1 MNNRFILA
9 FRLFKKNIKKI
20 IIFEAIYKL
29 FSTAIFTP
37 LLVELVRVA
46 LKLSGINYLTN
57 ARFFDFLFKP
67 TTIAILFL
75 AMLLFA
81 LFSLMEMAALTYCYN
96 MSYNGGKVSV
106 VEMIKAGTGAAL
118 RLIGPY
124 NIYMILFVILLI
136 PVTHVGAIS
145 SYITSMKIPVFIIE
159 YLRLKKIALA
169 VVICIL
175 IVLNVFVIRWINVL
189 NYYTT
194 EKMNFK
200 NSRKASVN
208 LNRGKY
214 IGLILGFILWQILV
228 LLILFSSYALITFMV
243 TKALKLILKHKLA
256 YNISLYVAKIMYQI
270 WKIIYFCLI
279 VPITCA
285 YLSGYFFARKK
296 AIKEEMVIPAI
307 PERKKY
313 LKSTFKK
320 ILSVVVMVSA
330 VLNIIYVNFDFGIFR
345 GSANVQ
351 LFNKTLIAA
360 HRGYSSEAPEN
371 TIPAF
376 EAAIDN
382 LADYV
387 ELDVQET
394 KDGRVVVLHDS
405 NLKRVAGVSNNIW
418 TVNYKDIANI
428 DVGSWFSEE
437 YVGTT
442 IPTLEEVM
450 EIAKGRLKL
459 NIEIKLTGHEKN
471 LEESVVRIIEEYEM
485 EKDCVVTSF
494 QDKALKKVKKANPD
508 IKTGYILHV
517 AYGDFSGLS
526 YADALS
532 VNYSFATELL
542 IDGAHDAGKDVY
554 VWTVNS
560 AEAINEMINNGADM
574 IITDDPVLAKETLYS
589 YETNPQVVKLIKYY
603 MKG

>member
-1 MNNRFILA
+1 MNNRFAIA
-9 FRLFKKNIKKI
+9 FRLVRKNIKKI

-29 FSTAIFTP
+29 ATLAVFTP
-37 LLVELVRVA
+37 LLVELVKVA

-81 LFSLMEMAALTYCYN
+81 LVSLMEMAAITYCYN
-96 MSYNGGKVSV
+96 VSYNGGDVSV
-106 VEMIKAGTGAAL
+106 TDMIKAGAGAAI

-124 NIYMILFVILLI
+124 NAYMILFVLMLI

-145 SYITSMKIPVFIIE
+145 GYITSIQIPVFVIE
-159 YLRLKKIALA
+159 YMKLKKIPMLA
-169 VVICIL
+169 VICIL
-175 IVLNVFVIRWINVL
+175 VCLSVLVIRWINVL

-200 NSRKASVN
+200 NARKASIN
-208 LNRGKY
+208 LNRNRY
-214 IGLILGFILWQILV
+214 FGLIIGFIIWQTIV
-228 LLILFSSYALITFMV
+228 LIILFSSYAAITFII
-243 TKALKLILKHKLA
+243 TKFLKAILKRKLA
-256 YNISLYVAKIMYQI
+256 YNISLYSAKIIYQI
-270 WKIIYFCLI
+270 WEAVYFCMI
-279 VPITCA
+279 VPVTCA
-285 YLSGYFFARKK
+285 FLSGYFFARKK
-296 AIKEEMVIPAI
+296 AIKEEMVIPVI
-307 PERKKY
+307 PEKKEY
-313 LKSTFKK
+313 SKSKFKRT
-320 ILSVVVMVSA
+320 LSIVVLISA
-330 VLNIIYVNFDFGIFR
+330 ILNIIYINFDFGIFR

-351 LFNKTLIAA
+351 LLNKTLIAA
-360 HRGYSSEAPEN
+360 HRGYSADAPEN

-376 EAAIDN
+376 EEAVSTMS
-382 LADYV
+382 DYV

-405 NLKRVAGVSNNIW
+405 NLKRVAGIDKNIW
-418 TVNYKDIANI
+418 NLNYREIADV

-437 YVGTT
+437 FAGVT

-450 EIAKGRLKL
+450 EMAKGRLKL

-471 LEESVVRIIEEYEM
+471 IEQSVVEIIEEYGM
-485 EKDCVVTSF
+485 ENDCVITSF
-494 QDKALKKVKKANPD
+494 QAKALKKVKKANPD
-508 IKTGYILHV
+508 IQTGYILHV
-517 AYGDFSGLS
+517 AYGDFSGLN

-542 IDGAHDAGKDVY
+542 IDEAHNAGKKVF
-554 VWTVNS
+554 VWTVNTP
-560 AEAINEMINNGADM
+560 EAINEMINNGADM
-574 IITDDPVLAKETLYS
+574 IITDDPVLAKETILS

-603 MKG
+603 MK

>member
-1 MNNRFILA
+1 MNNRFAIA
-9 FRLFKKNIKKI
+9 FRLVRKNIKKI

-29 FSTAIFTP
+29 ATLAVFTP
-37 LLVELVRVA
+37 LLVELVKVA

-67 TTIAILFL
+67 TTVAILFL

-81 LFSLMEMAALTYCYN
+81 LVSLMEMAALTYCYN
-96 MSYNGGKVSV
+96 VSYNGGDVSV
-106 VEMIKAGTGAAL
+106 ADMIKAGSGAAI

-124 NIYMILFVILLI
+124 NAYMILFVLMLI

-145 SYITSMKIPVFIIE
+145 GYITSIQIPVFVIE
-159 YLRLKKIALA
+159 YIKLKKIAML

-175 IVLNVFVIRWINVL
+175 VCLSVLVIRWINVL

-200 NSRKASVN
+200 NARNASIN
-208 LNRGKY
+208 LNRNRY
-214 IGLILGFILWQILV
+214 FGLIIGFIIWQAIILI
-228 LLILFSSYALITFMV
+228 ILFSSYAAITFII
-243 TKALKLILKHKLA
+243 TKFLKAILKRKLA
-256 YNISLYVAKIMYQI
+256 YNISLYSAKIIYQI
-270 WKIIYFCLI
+270 WEAVYFCMI
-279 VPITCA
+279 VPVTCA
-285 YLSGYFFARKK
+285 FLSGYFFARKK
-296 AIKEEMVIPAI
+296 AIKEEMVIPVI
-307 PERKKY
+307 PEKKEY
-313 LKSTFKK
+313 SKSKFKRT
-320 ILSVVVMVSA
+320 LSIVVLISA
-330 VLNIIYVNFDFGIFR
+330 ILNIIYINFDFGIFR

-351 LFNKTLIAA
+351 LLNKTLIAA
-360 HRGYSSEAPEN
+360 HRGYSADAPEN

-376 EAAIDN
+376 EEAVSTMS
-382 LADYV
+382 DYV

-405 NLKRVAGVSNNIW
+405 NLKRVAGIDKNIW
-418 TVNYKDIANI
+418 NLNYREIADV

-437 YVGTT
+437 FAGVT

-450 EIAKGRLKL
+450 EMAKGRLKL

-471 LEESVVRIIEEYEM
+471 IEQSVVDIIEEYGM
-485 EKDCVVTSF
+485 ENDCVITSF
-494 QDKALKKVKKANPD
+494 QAKALKKVKKANPD
-508 IKTGYILHV
+508 IQTGYILHV
-517 AYGDFSGLS
+517 AYGDFSGLN

-542 IDGAHDAGKDVY
+542 IDEAHNAGKKVF
-554 VWTVNS
+554 VWTVNTP
-560 AEAINEMINNGADM
+560 EAINEMINNGADM
-574 IITDDPVLAKETLYS
+574 IITDDPVLAKETILS

-603 MKG
+603 MK